1 MNRRN
6 VLSILV
12 LFLTLATGFIAG
24 HASAAQPHMRA
35 ALNHLKQAKAELE
48 RADAD
53 KGGHRA
59 RAIELVNEAIGQ
71 VEAGMTF
78 DRRH

>member
-6 VLSILV
+6 LLSALI
-12 LFLTLATGFIAG
+12 LFLTLSTGFVAG
-24 HASAAQPHMRA
+24 RA
-35 ALNHLKQAKAELE
+35 AADQPRMHAALEHLRAAKNELE

-59 RAIELVNEAIGQ
+59 AAIRLVNDAIAQ
-71 VEAGMTF
+71 VEAGMGY

>member
-6 VLSILV
+6 IVTALA
-12 LFLTLATGFIAG
+12 LFVTLATGFLAG

-35 ALNHLKQAKAELE
+35 ALEHLRQAKASLE

-59 RAIELVNEAIGQ
+59 KAIELVNGAIAQ
-71 VEAGMTF
+71 VEEGMAY